1 MQNYIDR
8 ISWNAADKSCAM
20 VHDNYVIFGIP
31 IDGATSPNICL
42 VYDKQLEAW
51 AGVWSGALMNP
62 LRFLKDNEVPLFLSS
77 NNVLRRMFTTD
88 PWDSEDPYGDT
99 TAWDASTIYQGNG
112 ELVYFEYNGDQIYRS
127 IQTSLNQPPPDA
139 TYWELAGDVRH
150 LYEIETKIKSRPFDW
165 ERIKSLMRYFRAD
178 ILFKH
183 RNPKISMSIYSTDH
197 NTDITMYTDK
207 TYPQTEYDTGGTPNW
222 DDTNIN
228 LDFNE
233 PHRKDYTLI
242 IDSDGI
248 WLDSDGIYT
257 GIWETH
263 TLPFIPVITSVQN
276 IGVEITNT
284 IGMIELQAIRIMAE
298 PRRFNMMKTV

>member
-1 MQNYIDR
+1 
-8 ISWNAADKSCAM
+8 
-20 VHDNYVIFGIP
+20 
-31 IDGATSPNICL
+31 
-42 VYDKQLEAW
+42 
-51 AGVWSGALMNP
+51 
-62 LRFLKDNEVPLFLSS
+62 
-77 NNVLRRMFTTD
+77 
-88 PWDSEDPYGDT
+88 
-99 TAWDASTIYQGNG
+99 
-112 ELVYFEYNGDQIYRS
+112 
-127 IQTSLNQPPPDA
+127 
-139 TYWELAGDVRH
+139 
-150 LYEIETKIKSRPFDW
+150 
-165 ERIKSLMRYFRAD
+165 
-178 ILFKH
+178 
-183 RNPKISMSIYSTDH
+183 MSIYSTDH